1 MSTNLLYHGGHC
13 CGIKHIYGFTQK
25 PSDKMPKM
33 KKWVRKFK
41 ANGDYVYDSTGIN
54 GPYFQQEAPAETALK
69 RFQRFVDH
77 WNKYINNGILEV
89 VLADNDTYDNI
100 GLQQTEHW
108 GKHVLAAGF
117 KLVSS
122 CKNSNSSNRINVYHL
137 CKDIVKKT
145 RVSTS
150 TPIW

>member
-13 CGIKHIYGFTQK
+13 CGIKHLYGFTQK

-33 KKWVRKFK
+33 EKWKRKFSPGG
-41 ANGDYVYDSTGIN
+41 NTIYDSSGIN
-54 GPYFQQEAPAETALK
+54 GPYFQIEAPAETALK
-69 RFQRFVDH
+69 RFQRLVKH
-77 WNKYINNGILEV
+77 WNKNINNGILEV
-89 VLADNDTYDNI
+89 VLADNDTYENI

-108 GKHVLAAGF
+108 GEHVLAAGF

-137 CKDIVKKT
+137 CKD
-145 RVSTS
+145 RVSPPRVKVS
-150 TPIW
+150 TLS

>member
-1 MSTNLLYHGGHC
+1 
-13 CGIKHIYGFTQK
+13 
-25 PSDKMPKM
+25 MPKM
-33 KKWVRKFK
+33 EKWVREFK
-41 ANGDYVYDSTGIN
+41 ADGSPNYAYNYIN

-69 RFQRFVDH
+69 RFQRLVNH
-77 WNKYINNGILEV
+77 WDKNINNGILEV
-89 VLADNDTYDNI
+89 VLADNDTYINI

-108 GKHVLAAGF
+108 SEHVLAAGF

-145 RVSTS
+145 RIKAS